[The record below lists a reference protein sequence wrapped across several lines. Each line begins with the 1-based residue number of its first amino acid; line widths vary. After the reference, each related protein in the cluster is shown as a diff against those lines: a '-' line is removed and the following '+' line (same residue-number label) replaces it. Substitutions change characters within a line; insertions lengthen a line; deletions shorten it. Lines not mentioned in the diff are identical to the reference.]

1 MNLKPGNPSLA
12 KGRTIFLKS
21 VKAVDSKEVKVMLQT
36 AKTNRKLGAGKS
48 KIVKGPWAGM
58 ELYQLLLEERAT
70 CPRSCQQW
78 SNCYGNNMYL
88 AKRIDH
94 RDWPAFKERL
104 ENELAGLAARH
115 DQGFV
120 VRLHVLG
127 DFFSLRYVDLWRRAL
142 ARHLQLR
149 VFGYTHRWPGQGDGI
164 GEAVRELNKNPRWQV
179 RFSDLGGKMSA
190 NVGPSSSA
198 TDIQC
203 PQEIGKTESCLTCG
217 LCWSPSMADKAIK
230 FTEH

>member
-1 MNLKPGNPSLA
+1 
-12 KGRTIFLKS
+12 
-21 VKAVDSKEVKVMLQT
+21 MLQS
-36 AKTNRKLGAGKS
+36 AQTNQKLGAGKRT
-48 KIVKGPWAGM
+48 IVKGRWAGLD
-58 ELYQLLLEERAT
+58 LYQLLLEERAT

-78 SNCYGNNMYL
+78 ANCYGNNMYL

-94 RDWPAFKERL
+94 RDWTPFKERL
-104 ENELAGLAARH
+104 EAELAGLADKH
-115 DQGFV
+115 PHGYV

-142 ARHLQLR
+142 RRHTELH

-164 GEAVRELNKNPRWQV
+164 GEAVGALNTEFPDRWAV
-179 RFSDLGGKMSA
+179 RFSDRGGPMSA
-190 NVGPSSSA
+190 NVGPSCGPE
-198 TDIQC
+198 DIQC

-217 LCWSPSMADKAIK
+217 LCWSESMAGKAIK

>member
-1 MNLKPGNPSLA
+1 MNLRPGNPSLA

-21 VKAVDSKEVKVMLQT
+21 VKAVDSKDVRVMLQS
-36 AKTNRKLGAGKS
+36 ASTNRKLGNGK
-48 KIVKGPWAGM
+48 KTILKGRWAGM
-58 ELYQLLLEERAT
+58 DLYQLVLEERAT

-104 ENELAGLAARH
+104 EGELSSLAAKH
-115 DQGFV
+115 PGGYAI
-120 VRLHVLG
+120 RLHVLG
-127 DFFSLRYVDLWRRAL
+127 DFFSLRYVDLWKRAL
-142 ARHLQLR
+142 VRHPELR
-149 VFGYTHRWPGQGDGI
+149 VFGYTHRWKGQGDGI
-164 GEAVRELNKNPRWQV
+164 GEAIGKLNDDYPDRWSVRY
-179 RFSDLGGKMSA
+179 SDRGGLMSA
-190 NVGPSSSA
+190 NVGPSSAA

-203 PQEIGKTESCLTCG
+203 PQELGKTESCLTCA
-217 LCWSPSMADKAIK
+217 LCWQTDKAIK